1 MPGPASVISS
11 CATLAGI
18 LALLGLCLCFKQQ
31 KKKKKKKNQR
41 VGHGPSIIT
50 ISMGLILTVLG
61 LVFSLLQTIDTD
73 SH

>member
-31 KKKKKKKNQR
+31 KKKNQR

>member
-31 KKKKKKKNQR
+31 KKKKKKKKSK
-41 VGHGPSIIT
+41 GGPWAKYYHYIHGSNSNCIRT
-50 ISMGLILTVLG
+50 C
-61 LVFSLLQTIDTD
+61 VFIVANNR
-73 SH
+73 H